1 MSAHANSAFFASN
14 HFQSNHHG
22 RTASIFV
29 AAGEGGTVRPFKRVA
44 VTPEVLAEIY
54 AKWDIIPPAIVIP
67 SDPALRPIYP
77 EPIVVQPDRFAGTNV
92 TELTKGVVLAL
103 PQFSLLT
110 SSETLPPLTGA
121 TVDEVSAHIN
131 ASSSLVDPMAGSET
145 APVNAASMAFRTGMI
160 PTTIRNPTD
169 EELVAIVLG
178 LI

>member
-77 EPIVVQPDRFAGTNV
+77 EPIVVQPDRFAGTNI
-92 TELTKGVVLAL
+92 TEVNRKVVLAL
-103 PQFSLLT
+103 PQFNMETSGEVFDPTTGVSL
-110 SSETLPPLTGA
+110 ETVGGHIKLVG
-121 TVDEVSAHIN
+121 SA
-131 ASSSLVDPMAGSET
+131 VDPEAAA
-145 APVNAASMAFRTGMI
+145 APVPVAAQTMAYRTI
-160 PTTIRNPTD
+160 LLPTTIQNPTD
-169 EELVAIVLG
+169 EELVAIALQ
-178 LI
+178 LL